1 MRTDPGCALATA
13 GPRAITRCTAVLL
26 GTAVAVFRAG
36 RLVRRCVAARCEP
49 EAIGTDP
56 AAGSEPGR
64 EEADC
69 KTVR

>member
-1 MRTDPGCALATA
+1 
-13 GPRAITRCTAVLL
+13 LL